1 MENFEKS
8 MDLKIY
14 FYDGNLTFKIISLFF
29 NNQVY
34 EENSGPTLLQVLE
47 KIGIENPIIRR
58 KDHENKN
65 AEAISRFPISWM
77 IDVSMMVFTT
87 QEALEQYELEQ

>member
-1 MENFEKS
+1 MENLEKS

-14 FYDGNLTFKIISLFF
+14 FYDEILTFKIISLFF

-34 EENSGPTLLQVLE
+34 EDSGPTLIQVLE

-77 IDVSMMVFTT
+77 IGVSMMVFTT